1 LHHTPNRNNNGTIHL
16 AMRVE
21 LNRWLSRNSANVRL
35 QLRLCDWICEF
46 INTFIRR
53 RIGLVGGLTA
63 CLECASLTIE
73 QVGGDVEPIGVVA
86 QPTIGVYSLLSL
98 LILAA

>member
-1 LHHTPNRNNNGTIHL
+1 
-16 AMRVE
+16 
-21 LNRWLSRNSANVRL
+21 
-35 QLRLCDWICEF
+35 
-46 INTFIRR
+46 
-53 RIGLVGGLTA
+53 LVGGLTA